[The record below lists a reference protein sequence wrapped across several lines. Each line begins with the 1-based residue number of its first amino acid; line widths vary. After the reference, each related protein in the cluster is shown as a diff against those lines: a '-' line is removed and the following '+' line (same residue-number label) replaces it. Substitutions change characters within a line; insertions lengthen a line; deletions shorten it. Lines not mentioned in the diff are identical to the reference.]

1 MDSPNLVIISI
12 ISFAAVI
19 TILTLLAIIMRI
31 LLAVF
36 PVKDDDNDSAI
47 IAAINTVY
55 QKQYPGTRIIKIG
68 EEK

>member
-1 MDSPNLVIISI
+1 MDSPNLIIISF

-19 TILTLLAIIMRI
+19 TILSLLAIIMRI
-31 LLAVF
+31 LIAVF
-36 PVKDDDNDSAI
+36 PEKEDDDNSAI